1 VKDEMTFKEYLEL
14 IKQKTLSAYDNQDY
28 QFEDL
33 VDKVGARRDLNRNP
47 LFDVMFV
54 LQNMEVGSLE
64 VEDLDFKPYGS
75 KDSVVQFDI
84 TLIAEEVDN
93 EIHFTLN
100 YQAMLFNNQTIDT
113 LSEYYKFI
121 IKSTLEN
128 LDMKICAIDLITE
141 EQNENILKNSKYNN
155 LYKEEEYEFDF

>member
-1 VKDEMTFKEYLEL
+1 
-14 IKQKTLSAYDNQDY
+14 
-28 QFEDL
+28 L